1 MNIVTN
7 FLTQRVKDYAIA
19 NWRTYSFK
27 QEWLSIILLVLV
39 VKIATSAVSVF
50 SGYYYLIDVF
60 RGLFGNI
67 TLQKTFAVLSL
78 VLIELLNA
86 LFLAKAFKFIL
97 RLNNAKWIF
106 PMCLSAGLFVISF
119 VVSTNGIAIYTS
131 DKVDISNNIAE
142 KYENLITQLNTE
154 TAANIDLVKNQ
165 IQNIK
170 ENPTD
175 WKDGKR
181 CILSAAQLNEI
192 NKCYDKI
199 TAYQTY
205 KEQKIRELTHSK
217 TMELA
222 DNQAVTTNTASRYYI
237 YVSVIMAL
245 QIVSS
250 FLLWFFWCKISM
262 EDDKENAERE
272 TIETSLNDVLDTVDD
287 CIYKRIDNRI
297 GVLHT
302 IYSGIAAQS
311 TENTIKAETT
321 TENTTETTPQ
331 KKVIQIAGF
340 NSDTQTPQT
349 PQKKP
354 FKVGDT
360 ANVTTVHG
368 TPQNVVKTCLNCGNT
383 LTAAKLMRGA
393 KYCCDACRV
402 AAYNKAH
409 PNRRPI
415 IIAAKSLK

>member
-27 QEWLSIILLVLV
+27 QEWLSIIILVLV

-217 TMELA
+217 TLELA

-250 FLLWFFWCKISM
+250 FLLWFFWCKISA

-272 TIETSLNDVLDTVDD
+272 TIETSLNSVLDTVDN
-287 CIYKRIDNRI
+287 CIYKRIGNRI
-297 GVLHT
+297 GVLNT

-311 TENTIKAETT
+311 TEYTPQAENTPENSTEKKTIKIAGF
-321 TENTTETTPQ
+321 NTDTETTP
-331 KKVIQIAGF
+331 
-340 NSDTQTPQT
+340 T
-349 PQKKP
+349 PQKTP

-360 ANVTTVHG
+360 ATVPPLHG
-368 TPQNVVKTCLNCGNT
+368 TPQNAVKTCLNCGNP

-393 KYCCDACRV
+393 KYCCDSCRI

-409 PNRRPI
+409 PNRKPI
-415 IIAAKSLK
+415 IIAANSLNK

>member
-1 MNIVTN
+1 MNFVTN

-27 QEWLSIILLVLV
+27 QEWLSIIILVLV

-67 TLQKTFAVLSL
+67 ALQKTFAVLSL

-106 PMCLSAGLFVISF
+106 PMCLSAGLFTISF
-119 VVSTNGIAIYTS
+119 IVSTNGIAIYTS

-142 KYENLITQLNTE
+142 KYENLIQQVNAE
-154 TAANIDLVKNQ
+154 TSANIELVKNQ

-181 CILSAAQLNEI
+181 CVLSAIQLNEI

-217 TMELA
+217 TVELA
-222 DNQAVTTNTASRYYI
+222 DNQAVTINTASRYYV

-262 EDDKENAERE
+262 EDDTENAERE
-272 TIETSLNDVLDTVDD
+272 TIETSLNTVLNTVDN

-297 GVLHT
+297 GVLNT

-311 TENTIKAETT
+311 TENTPQ
-321 TENTTETTPQ
+321 TENTTENSTEKKTIKITGFNTDTETAPTPQ
-331 KKVIQIAGF
+331 K
-340 NSDTQTPQT
+340 TP
-349 PQKKP
+349 
-354 FKVGDT
+354 FAEVDT
-360 ANVTTVHG
+360 ATVPPIHG
-368 TPQNVVKTCLNCGNT
+368 TPQNAVKTCLNCGQQ

-393 KYCCDACRV
+393 KYCCDSCRI

-409 PNRRPI
+409 PHRKPI
-415 IIAAKSLK
+415 IISKNSLNK